1 MNPTRQRVNLS
12 QAPSL
17 IRHRLD
23 FTAGANTLRGYTNY
37 EGDYIIKS
45 YAEVIGRWNK
55 DGSVWITDQKF
66 SQTTSRHTSVVRRG
80 LAEPLAQASNNNV
93 FEAIARL
100 AEAIDPNHDLA
111 GAN

>member
-1 MNPTRQRVNLS
+1 MNPTRQRVNLT

-17 IRHRLD
+17 IRHKLD

-80 LAEPLAQASNNNV
+80 LAEALKAVSEGNPITDPTIQ
-93 FEAIARL
+93 
-100 AEAIDPNHDLA
+100 PNHELA
-111 GAN
+111 GANS